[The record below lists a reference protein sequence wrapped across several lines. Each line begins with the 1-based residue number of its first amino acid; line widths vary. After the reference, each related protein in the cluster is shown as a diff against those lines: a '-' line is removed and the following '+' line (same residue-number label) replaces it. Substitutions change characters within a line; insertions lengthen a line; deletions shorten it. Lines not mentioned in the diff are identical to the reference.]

1 MKDID
6 GTAVCAE
13 TKVPHFNAVG
23 AGVEDVLSLQ
33 VPVHN
38 IIIMLGKGEKRRVKD
53 KDCFTY
59 IVFCYTLNAKSQAK
73 LYS

>member
-38 IIIMLGKGEKRRVKD
+38 IIIMLGKGEKRRAKD
-53 KDCFTY
+53 KDVSLTLCFVTP
-59 IVFCYTLNAKSQAK
+59 
-73 LYS
+73 